1 MTYTTSPITSWCSQ
15 HFCSCNVVRERRRDE
30 RRGGESKEGEGREGG
45 GRREIGGGGFI
56 GVNCQPSPR
65 MH

>member
-1 MTYTTSPITSWCSQ
+1 MLL
-15 HFCSCNVVRERRRDE
+15 ERGEERDE